1 VSATTTPR
9 ISTTPRIVARPD
21 HAISRRNIAHGAL
34 RVLYRLHRAGFE
46 ACLVGGCVRDLLL
59 SRKPKDFDIVTDAY
73 PERVR
78 RLFRHARIIGRRFR
92 LVHVVYPDGVIEVS
106 TFRGDPDPG
115 RQRRRPGEL
124 LVTSDNTYGTPE
136 EDAFR
141 RDFTVNALFY
151 RISDFAVVDYVGGLR
166 DLDQRILRTIGDP
179 DVRLPE
185 DPVRMMRAC
194 ELAGRLDFRIDRR
207 TEEAIRLHAREI
219 VKASPARLTE
229 ELLELLACGRSYP
242 AFERMAELG
251 LLEQLFPQAGPLLLA
266 GRGRGELSDLLPT
279 LDRWTQEGRQPGD
292 AGLLAVVLAPVVIEQ
307 RSLLE
312 RRHRNPTRRELQRVI
327 EDAVIGL
334 SERFALSRAR
344 SHQLYHLLETFQ
356 RLCEPMPEDDEV
368 WRIAVRPSF
377 PEALELFEL
386 LSEATGA
393 AREETEAWRR
403 AAREAAHRPAPEA
416 SVASRRRRRRRR
428 R

>member
-1 VSATTTPR
+1 VTSSQRAP
-9 ISTTPRIVARPD
+9 TTPRIVSRAD
-21 HAISRRNIAHGAL
+21 HAVSRRQISHGAL

-59 SRKPKDFDIVTDAY
+59 GRKPKDFDIVTDAY

-78 RLFRHARIIGRRFR
+78 RLFSHARIIGRRFR

-106 TFRGDPDPG
+106 TFRGDPDPD

-136 EDAFR
+136 QDAFR

-166 DLDQRILRTIGDP
+166 DLEQRILRTIGDP

-207 TEEAIRLHAREI
+207 TEEAMRRHAREI
-219 VKASPARLTE
+219 AKASPARLTE
-229 ELLELLACGRSYP
+229 ELLELLNCGRSYP
-242 AFERMAELG
+242 AFERMADLG
-251 LLEQLFPQAGPLLLA
+251 LLEQLFPQAGALLHA
-266 GRGRGELSDLLPT
+266 GKGRGELSGLLPT

-292 AGLLAVVLAPVVIEQ
+292 AGLLAVVLAPAVIHQ
-307 RSLLE
+307 RALLE
-312 RRHRNPTRRELQRVI
+312 RRGRQASRRDLQRIV
-327 EDAVIGL
+327 EDTIASL
-334 SERFALSRAR
+334 AERFALSRAR
-344 SHQLYHLLETFQ
+344 LHQLYHLLETFQ
-356 RLCEPMPEDDEV
+356 RLCEPRPADEDEL
-368 WRIAVRPSF
+368 WRLAMRPSF

-393 AREETEAWRR
+393 AREETEAWRQ
-403 AAREAAHRPAPEA
+403 AARDAAHRPAPEA
-416 SVASRRRRRRRR
+416 SPGPRRRRRRRR
-428 R
+428 